1 MGEKKMKHKDRKFS
15 LIMTDVDDM
24 GKIVDILC
32 INFHQKDDSICC
44 FSSGKEAAFF
54 IALSSPASLFP
65 I

>member
-1 MGEKKMKHKDRKFS
+1 MKHKEWKFS

-24 GKIVDILC
+24 GKIVGILC
-32 INFHQKDDSICC
+32 INFHQKDESICC

-54 IALSSPASLFP
+54 IALSSSASLFP